1 MKEVA
6 CVVSGEV
13 NDLADRVG
21 SVVDVTC
28 GVYVDQIKN
37 PPGGLSFTSTSPTN
51 DDITSL
57 SAATAFF
64 TASANAC
71 ASRIVWQYKII
82 NQRAESKVHAEGSH
96 STKHT
101 KPGSRE
107 IEGLKHRHQV
117 EEERMVTKKRVVME
131 ACGVLHGGKS
141 VNGSLAIEEEEK
153 RVVTTGP
160 NPLHN

>member
-1 MKEVA
+1 MLSSSVLQQA
-6 CVVSGEV
+6 C
-13 NDLADRVG
+13 
-21 SVVDVTC
+21 
-28 GVYVDQIKN
+28 
-37 PPGGLSFTSTSPTN
+37 
-51 DDITSL
+51 
-57 SAATAFF
+57 SAF
-64 TASANAC
+64 NL
-71 ASRIVWQYKII
+71 
-82 NQRAESKVHAEGSH
+82 
-96 STKHT
+96 
-101 KPGSRE
+101 RE